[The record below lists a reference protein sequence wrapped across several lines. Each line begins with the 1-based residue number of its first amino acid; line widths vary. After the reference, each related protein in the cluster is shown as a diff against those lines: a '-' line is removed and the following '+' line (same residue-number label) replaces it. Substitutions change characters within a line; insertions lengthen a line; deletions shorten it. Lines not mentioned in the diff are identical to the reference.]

1 MNPALIHHCNI
12 MVQTAFAQG
21 HKPVVFL
28 MNATTKAALAETLL
42 YAEKTR
48 RSAWARL
55 MVWYRGE
62 KFELTH
68 LLGVPVCE
76 NNYLPDGFISLQ
88 VAQDGAG
95 VVGAVEAEEDEDGPE
110 TPAAAPE
117 NPFARLDRVEPPAGD
132 HAPTLSDLAA
142 STSGQMTPSA
152 VLMKSME
159 DCDDLAS
166 IIVVRVH
173 RNNNVSMCM
182 TCNSFEATG
191 VLNRAQ
197 MWLAMRGQ

>member
-12 MVQTAFAQG
+12 MVQTALTQG
-21 HKPVVFL
+21 HKPAVFL

-42 YAEKTR
+42 YAEKAR
-48 RSAWARL
+48 RSAWTQFWTWL
-55 MVWYRGE
+55 RGE

-76 NNYLPDGFISLQ
+76 NNHLPDGFISLQ
-88 VAQDGAG
+88 VAMEG
-95 VVGAVEAEEDEDGPE
+95 
-110 TPAAAPE
+110 AAPGLGGAQSAQNAPAKQE
-117 NPFARLDRVEPPAGD
+117 NPFQRRERVEAPVGASED
-132 HAPTLSDLAA
+132 RAPTLSDLAA
-142 STSGQMTPSA
+142 SGSGRVTPSA
-152 VLMKSME
+152 VLMKSLE

-173 RNNNVSMCM
+173 RNNDVSLCM